1 MTTPSFP
8 MPYTVEYNH
17 GSSVYL
23 SIPSSQRNGSTSNH
37 YLSPGQYEIIAS
49 YQGNETMTVQF
60 LTNGSLTGN
69 ITVTPPSST
78 VTKDAQQA
86 DPVTVIVK
94 DGDNGG
100 LRVYTTPRTSDL
112 TDTSGVGSL
121 LIIPTPRYGDV

>member
-1 MTTPSFP
+1 MTTPDFP
-8 MPYTVEYNH
+8 MPYTVEYSH

-49 YQGNETMTVQF
+49 YQGNETMTVQL

-69 ITVTPPSST
+69 LTVTPPST
-78 VTKDAQQA
+78 ITKDAQQA

-94 DGDNGG
+94 DGDNSG

-112 TDTSGVGSL
+112 SDKSGVGSL
-121 LIIPTPRYGDV
+121 MIIPTPRYGDL